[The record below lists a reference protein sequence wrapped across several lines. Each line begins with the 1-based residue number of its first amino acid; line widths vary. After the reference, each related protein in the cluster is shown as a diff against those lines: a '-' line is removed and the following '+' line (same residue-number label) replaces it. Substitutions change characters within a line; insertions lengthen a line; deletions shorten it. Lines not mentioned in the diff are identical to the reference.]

1 MGIAGGSHARTEE
14 LILGAREF
22 RWGALVLA
30 VAPLAGCE
38 APDPPP
44 AAPDPPP
51 AGLSVELIDVTAVT
65 DGPGGRGRFWATVR
79 FRNAGPDPVWVL
91 RPLDGSRDGRLMPH
105 YRLTGPPD
113 ADDRVRGS
121 CPICGKWFNTEW
133 PRDYLVEVP
142 AGRAAQVRGQSGA
155 GYRGPGGT
163 SSSSST
169 CTCRE
174 PGQCGR
180 RTTSRRRPRRGGGG
194 RQPRRRSWT
203 TGRTRAG
210 GPRPMTRSRTPSD
223 RADPREPGPAAD
235 RPGTGRFQG

>member
-1 MGIAGGSHARTEE
+1 VGIAGGSHARTEE

-44 AAPDPPP
+44 TAPDPPP

-105 YRLTGPPD
+105 YRLTVTGPPD

-142 AGRAAQVRGQSGA
+142 AGRAAQVRGAVGGRLPGA
-155 GYRGPGGT
+155 GRYVLQFEYVYLPG
-163 SSSSST
+163 
-169 CTCRE
+169 
-174 PGQCGR
+174 
-180 RTTSRRRPRRGGGG
+180 
-194 RQPRRRSWT
+194 
-203 TGRTRAG
+203 AG
-210 GPRPMTRSRTPSD
+210 GVWPPDDLSPPAQAWRG
-223 RADPREPGPAAD
+223 RASAPAAELD
-235 RPGTGRFQG
+235 YRPDPGWRPPTDDPLPDPER